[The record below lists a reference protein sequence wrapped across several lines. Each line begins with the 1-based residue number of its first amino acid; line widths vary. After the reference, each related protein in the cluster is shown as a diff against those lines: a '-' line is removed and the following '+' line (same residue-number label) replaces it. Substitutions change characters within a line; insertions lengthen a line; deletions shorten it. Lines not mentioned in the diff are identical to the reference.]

1 MADHLVD
8 GPPSKRQKM
17 TDPFQGTSDS
27 SVPMTPLMMHFD
39 LAPTLGNNG
48 GGGKQQQ
55 QLLQLQQQWNPQK
68 RSKSDLFPKPFPKHP
83 KIQWAVIWYCSRF
96 FKIGFILIL

>member
-27 SVPMTPLMMHFD
+27 SVPMAPLMMHFD

-55 QLLQLQQQWNPQK
+55 LLQLQQQWNPQK
-68 RSKSDLFPKPFPKHP
+68 RSKSDLFPNTIPCTP
-83 KIQWAVIWYCSRF
+83 KIHWAVI
-96 FKIGFILIL
+96 